1 METYDEDGN
10 DGEITHIEGRKDS
23 YMMSK
28 MVLIGGYEVGMST
41 NPKRKDRPNFIVING
56 EKVVC
61 LAQGGEC
68 RQPGEFYSLMGL
80 NDPKSWETPIISLN
94 CTNECP
100 NKWIVCEGHDHGNDD
115 VHVFIINPYRN
126 KFSGQFTRFCK
137 DFDLIKQVENIQK

>member
-1 METYDEDGN
+1 MESYDENGD
-10 DGEITHIEGRKDS
+10 DGEMTYIDRRKGSDL
-23 YMMSK
+23 MCE
-28 MVLIGGYEVGMST
+28 MVLTGGYKVGIST
-41 NPKRKDRPNFIVING
+41 NPKREDRPNFIEING

-80 NDPKSWETPIISLN
+80 NDPRSWETPIISLK

-100 NKWIVCEGHDHGNDD
+100 NKWIVCEGHDHSNDG
-115 VHVFIINPYRN
+115 VRVFIINPYRN